1 MWALFIK
8 GGPVMFPLA
17 LLSILGV
24 AVVIEKLY
32 SLRNRKVLTQEIINC
47 IESLRSTSDIPMAI
61 KLCERHSGPLAHIIR
76 AGLEEASSRIPDV
89 RLVMEDTGRRE
100 IKRLERYLVVLETVA
115 AASPL
120 LGLLGTVLGMIKVF
134 SVISIAGVGE
144 AGLLSGGIA
153 EALITTAFG
162 LSIGIPAL
170 IAFNFFDSRV
180 ENFVIKIEGNVHL
193 LLKQLSAMKQVKQ
206 GSTTDIRE
214 ISDAAPK

>member
-1 MWALFIK
+1 MWAIFIK
-8 GGPVMFPLA
+8 GGLMMFPLA
-17 LLSILGV
+17 LLSILGL
-24 AVVIEKLY
+24 AVVIEKLL
-32 SLRNRKVLTQEIINC
+32 SLRGKKVLTQEIINC
-47 IESLRSTSDIPMAI
+47 VESLNSTADIPMAI
-61 KLCERHSGPLAHIIR
+61 KICERHGSPLAHIVR
-76 AGLEEASSRIPDV
+76 AGLEEADAPVSDV

-134 SVISIAGVGE
+134 QVISVVGVGE

-162 LSIGIPAL
+162 LFIGIPAL

-180 ENFVIKIEGNVHL
+180 ENFSIKIEGYLHL
-193 LLKQLSAMKQVKQ
+193 VLKRLAAMK
-206 GSTTDIRE
+206 GSDTAKIRD
-214 ISDAAPK
+214 ISDAT